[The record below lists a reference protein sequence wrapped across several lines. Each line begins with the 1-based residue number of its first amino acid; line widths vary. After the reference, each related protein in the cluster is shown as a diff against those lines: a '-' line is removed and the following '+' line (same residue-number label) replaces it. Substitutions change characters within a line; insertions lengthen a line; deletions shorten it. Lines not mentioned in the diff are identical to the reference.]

1 MVKYLIF
8 SFLFMFLGCEMNS
21 QQIIKPEKF
30 NFDEIK
36 FNTVTKKLTYYDF
49 EENSDLNDIKKIIN
63 YWYENKIKTNGFD
76 GSLDVIIKKIDIFK
90 LKKTNYFKFSIDL
103 KIEFI
108 EITKESKSSKIYNI
122 STSEYGEIKGNFSI
136 KDQENLAL
144 NVMHQGLKSISKELI
159 KIN

>member
-36 FNTVTKKLTYYDF
+36 FNTVTKKLSYYDF

-76 GSLDVIIKKIDIFK
+76 GSLDVIIKKVDIFK
-90 LKKTNYFKFSIDL
+90 VKETNYFKFSIDL

-122 STSEYGEIKGNFSI
+122 SASEYGEIKGNFSI